1 MKMKTLYVLGN
12 GFDLYHELP
21 TRYSHFH
28 KFVKE
33 NHKELDF
40 ELEKY
45 FELRIKE
52 DKSPEVS
59 CDEKNLWTK
68 FEEDLGT
75 FDWKVFYDDNCNIDI
90 NDENFKPSLV
100 FSLEDDLDEQTENL
114 LESIREAFESWLEC
128 IEFDFVQKKLS
139 LNKNACFLSFNYTLL
154 LEVFYK
160 IQHENILHIH
170 GNIEDDRGSIIF
182 GHNLTMEKEPELDE
196 NGDSNRTPFS
206 DSEAKAKYPFHAL
219 SKPVREIIEDN
230 KSFFEDLYHVNKIVV
245 LGHSLNEIDIPYF
258 EEIHRI
264 TSNANWVVTYFDE
277 DEKQKH
283 LFTLQEI
290 GIERKCISMLKFDEL
305 SIV

>member
-1 MKMKTLYVLGN
+1 MKMNTLYVIGN

-21 TRYSHFH
+21 TRYCHFH

-33 NHKELDF
+33 NHKEFDF

-59 CDEKNLWTK
+59 CVEKYLWTN

-75 FDWKVFYDDNCNIDI
+75 FDWTAFFDDICNIDI
-90 NDENFKPSLV
+90 NDENFKLS
-100 FSLEDDLDEQTENL
+100 FIYSLEDDIDEQTENL

-128 IEFDFVQKKLS
+128 IDFDFVQKKLS
-139 LNKNACFLSFNYTLL
+139 LNENACFLSFNYTLL

-170 GNIEDDRGSIIF
+170 GNIEDNRGAIIF
-182 GHNLTMEKEPELDE
+182 GHNQTVEEEPEFDE

-230 KSFFEDLYHVNKIVV
+230 KSFFEDLCLVNKIVV

-264 TSNANWVVTYFDE
+264 TSNANWLVTYFDE

-290 GIERKCISMLKFDEL
+290 GIERECISMIKIDEL
-305 SIV
+305 LII